1 MLQGLEEEERLLEAQ
16 VKAMRAA
23 EAKAAA
29 KEGDLRLRF
38 RALTEEQ
45 VLSVF
50 VLLY

>member
-1 MLQGLEEEERLLEAQ
+1 LEEEEGLLQEQ
-16 VKAMRAA
+16 VKAMLAA

-29 KEGDLRLRF
+29 RERELRLRF

-50 VLLY
+50 VRLY